1 MKLCLQT
8 KDNFYT
14 STTPN
19 YAKGNS
25 RLQLFRIES
34 QRPRLIQSLIWF
46 IDLQYMQ
53 ELLKNGQNLEF
64 FIEGGRT
71 RTGKACTPK
80 GGLLSVVVDAFMDGE
95 SRWKVTHDM

>member
-25 RLQLFRIES
+25 K
-34 QRPRLIQSLIWF
+34 
-46 IDLQYMQ
+46 
-53 ELLKNGQNLEF
+53 KNDCNYLG
-64 FIEGGRT
+64 
-71 RTGKACTPK
+71 
-80 GGLLSVVVDAFMDGE
+80 
-95 SRWKVTHDM
+95 